1 VCQTVHWRYVPPP
14 DASTHDLLRALPG
27 DERRLM
33 TGNPPRDVASPN
45 DEPAVSAGS
54 APSPEEERLVAEA
67 QRGSIDAFNQLVRM
81 HERQVYN
88 VALRMVGQ
96 TDAAED
102 VTQDTFLLAYKSLH
116 QFRGGLFRA
125 WLLRIA
131 TNRCYDELRRRQ
143 RRPADSFEEL
153 AFEPRP
159 QWTTLAAKEDPQDRS
174 ERLELARALSIA
186 LARLQDDQRLVV
198 ILSDVQ
204 GYSYDEIAT
213 ITGISLGTVK
223 SRLSRGRGRLREI
236 LREFPGGAELFARYR
251 RRYEEGVEG

>member
-1 VCQTVHWRYVPPP
+1 
-14 DASTHDLLRALPG
+14 
-27 DERRLM
+27 M
-33 TGNPPRDVASPN
+33 TGNPAQGAISPDEGEVASAPPAP
-45 DEPAVSAGS
+45 DE
-54 APSPEEERLVAEA
+54 ELLVAEA
-67 QRGSIDAFNQLVRM
+67 QRGSIDAFNRLVRL

-96 TDAAED
+96 ADAAED

-159 QWTTLAAKEDPQDRS
+159 QWSTLAPGEEPH
-174 ERLELARALSIA
+174 ERAERIELAEALQRALVQ
-186 LARLQDDQRLVV
+186 LQDDQRLVV

-204 GYSYDEIAT
+204 GFSYDEIAA
-213 ITGISLGTVK
+213 ITNVSLGTVK
-223 SRLSRGRGRLREI
+223 SRLSRGRSRLRDI
-236 LREFPGGAELFARYR
+236 LRAGPGGGELFGRYR
-251 RRYEEGVEG
+251 RRYGEGDDTTSRGD

>member
-1 VCQTVHWRYVPPP
+1 
-14 DASTHDLLRALPG
+14 
-27 DERRLM
+27 M
-33 TGNPPRDVASPN
+33 TSNPPRDVAVPN
-45 DEPAVSAGS
+45 DDEAAPAA
-54 APSPEEERLVAEA
+54 APASPEEDRLVIAA
-67 QRGSIDAFNQLVRM
+67 QGGDIDAFNRLVRL

-96 TDAAED
+96 ADAAED
-102 VTQDTFLLAYKSLH
+102 VTQDTFLLAYRSLH

-159 QWTTLAAKEDPQDRS
+159 QWSTLAAKEDPEERS
-174 ERLELARALSIA
+174 ERLELARALAQA
-186 LARLQDDQRLVV
+186 LGRLPEDQRLVV
-198 ILSDVQ
+198 VLSDVQ
-204 GYSYDEIAT
+204 GYSYDEIAA

-223 SRLSRGRGRLREI
+223 SRLSRGRGRLRDV
-236 LREFPGGAELFARYR
+236 LREIPGGAELFARYQ
-251 RRYEEGVEG
+251 RRYGEGAAG

>member
-1 VCQTVHWRYVPPP
+1 MFGREW
-14 DASTHDLLRALPG
+14 LR
-27 DERRLM
+27 M
-33 TGNPPRDVASPN
+33 TGDPARGAASPE
-45 DEPAVSAGS
+45 DGEAVSV
-54 APSPEEERLVAEA
+54 PLVPDEERLVAEA
-67 QRGSIDAFNQLVRM
+67 QRGSIDAFNRLVRL

-96 TDAAED
+96 ADAAED

-159 QWTTLAAKEDPQDRS
+159 QWSTLAPGVEPHERA
-174 ERLELARALSIA
+174 ERLELAQALQRALA
-186 LARLQDDQRLVV
+186 QLQDDQRLVV
-198 ILSDVQ
+198 VLSDVQ
-204 GYSYDEIAT
+204 GYSYDEIAV
-213 ITGISLGTVK
+213 ITNVSLGTVK
-223 SRLSRGRGRLREI
+223 SRLSRGRSRLRDL
-236 LREFPGGAELFARYR
+236 LRDGPGGGELFGRYR
-251 RRYEEGVEG
+251 RRNDEGDDMTSRGN

>member
-1 VCQTVHWRYVPPP
+1 VRQTVHWRYVPPP

-33 TGNPPRDVASPN
+33 TSNPPRDVASPN
-45 DEPAVSAGS
+45 DGPAVSAGS

-131 TNRCYDELRRRQ
+131 TNRCYDE
-143 RRPADSFEEL
+143 
-153 AFEPRP
+153 
-159 QWTTLAAKEDPQDRS
+159 
-174 ERLELARALSIA
+174 
-186 LARLQDDQRLVV
+186 
-198 ILSDVQ
+198 
-204 GYSYDEIAT
+204 IAT

-251 RRYEEGVEG
+251 RRYDEGVEG

>member
-1 VCQTVHWRYVPPP
+1 MTNDAGRGAVPTGESAAAVTPATTP
-14 DASTHDLLRALPG
+14 NTDDELLV
-27 DERRLM
+27 
-33 TGNPPRDVASPN
+33 T
-45 DEPAVSAGS
+45 
-54 APSPEEERLVAEA
+54 EA
-67 QRGSIDAFNQLVRM
+67 QSGSIDAFNRLVRL

-96 TDAAED
+96 ADTAED

-159 QWTTLAAKEDPQDRS
+159 QWSSLAVGEEPQ
-174 ERLELARALSIA
+174 ERAERTELARALQGA
-186 LARLQDDQRLVV
+186 LGQLQDDQRLVV

-204 GYSYDEIAT
+204 GYSYDEIAA
-213 ITGISLGTVK
+213 ITNVSLGTVK
-223 SRLSRGRGRLREI
+223 SRLSRGRGRLRDI
-236 LREFPGGAELFARYR
+236 LRATPDTGELFGRYQR
-251 RRYEEGVEG
+251 RL

>member
-1 VCQTVHWRYVPPP
+1 MFSREWLRMSGEPTRETAAPMVGAPAATPMP
-14 DASTHDLLRALPG
+14 D
-27 DERRLM
+27 
-33 TGNPPRDVASPN
+33 
-45 DEPAVSAGS
+45 
-54 APSPEEERLVAEA
+54 EEQLVAEA
-67 QRGSIDAFNQLVRM
+67 QRGSIDAFNRLVRL

-88 VALRMVGQ
+88 VALRMVSQ
-96 TDAAED
+96 ADAAED
-102 VTQDTFLLAYKSLH
+102 VTQDTFLLAYRSLH

-159 QWTTLAAKEDPQDRS
+159 QWTTLSRNEEPQEQA
-174 ERLELARALSIA
+174 ERLELARALQIA
-186 LARLQDDQRLVV
+186 LDQLQDDQRIVV

-213 ITGISLGTVK
+213 ITNVSLGTVK
-223 SRLSRGRGRLREI
+223 SRLSRGRGRLRDI
-236 LREFPGGAELFARYR
+236 LRTSPGGGELFARYW
-251 RRYEEGVEG
+251 RRYDDVNQGDS

>member
-1 VCQTVHWRYVPPP
+1 
-14 DASTHDLLRALPG
+14 
-27 DERRLM
+27 M
-33 TGNPPRDVASPN
+33 TSNPPHDAASRKE
-45 DEPAVSAGS
+45 DTATSAGS
-54 APSPEEERLVAEA
+54 LPSPEEERLVAEA
-67 QRGSIDAFNQLVRM
+67 QRGSIESFNQLVRL

-96 TDAAED
+96 ADAAED

-159 QWTTLAAKEDPQDRS
+159 QWTTLSSKEDPQDRS
-174 ERLELARALSIA
+174 ERLELARALATA
-186 LARLQDDQRLVV
+186 LARLQEDQRAVV

-204 GYSYDEIAT
+204 GYSYDEIAA

-223 SRLSRGRGRLREI
+223 SRLSRGRGRLRDI
-236 LREFPGGAELFARYR
+236 LREVPGGAELFARYR
-251 RRYEEGVEG
+251 RRYDEEVEG

>member
-1 VCQTVHWRYVPPP
+1 MTSIPP
-14 DASTHDLLRALPG
+14 H
-27 DERRLM
+27 E
-33 TGNPPRDVASPN
+33 VASPDD
-45 DEPAVSAGS
+45 DEAAAAG
-54 APSPEEERLVAEA
+54 ANPSPEEEGLVAAA
-67 QRGSIDAFNQLVRM
+67 QQGSIDAFNRLVRL

-96 TDAAED
+96 ADAAED

-159 QWTTLAAKEDPQDRS
+159 QWTTLATKEDPQDRS
-174 ERLELARALSIA
+174 ERLELARALAVA
-186 LARLQDDQRLVV
+186 LARLQDDQRVVV

-204 GYSYDEIAT
+204 GYSYDEIAA

-236 LREFPGGAELFARYR
+236 LREIPGGAELFARYR
-251 RRYEEGVEG
+251 RRYEESIEG

>member
-1 VCQTVHWRYVPPP
+1 MFGREW
-14 DASTHDLLRALPG
+14 LR
-27 DERRLM
+27 M
-33 TGNPPRDVASPN
+33 TGD
-45 DEPAVSAGS
+45 PARGA
-54 APSPEEERLVAEA
+54 APSDEGEAAPAIPAPDEEQLVAEA
-67 QRGSIDAFNQLVRM
+67 QRGSIEAFNRLVRL

-88 VALRMVGQ
+88 VALRMVSQ
-96 TDAAED
+96 SDTAED

-159 QWTTLAAKEDPQDRS
+159 QWSTLSAGEEPQ
-174 ERLELARALSIA
+174 ERAERIELAQALQRALA
-186 LARLQDDQRLVV
+186 QLQDDQRMVV

-204 GYSYDEIAT
+204 GYSYDEIAA
-213 ITGISLGTVK
+213 ITNVSLGTVK
-223 SRLSRGRGRLREI
+223 SRLSRGRGRLRDI
-236 LREFPGGAELFARYR
+236 LRDGPGGGELFGRYR
-251 RRYEEGVEG
+251 RRYGEGDDTTSRGN

>member
-1 VCQTVHWRYVPPP
+1 M
-14 DASTHDLLRALPG
+14 SG
-27 DERRLM
+27 DPAR
-33 TGNPPRDVASPN
+33 GAASPE
-45 DEPAVSAGS
+45 DGGAVSA
-54 APSPEEERLVAEA
+54 PLVPDEEQLVAEA
-67 QRGSIDAFNQLVRM
+67 QRGSIDAFNRLVRL

-159 QWTTLAAKEDPQDRS
+159 QWSTLAQGEEPHERA
-174 ERLELARALSIA
+174 ERLELAQALQRALA
-186 LARLQDDQRLVV
+186 QLQDDQRLVV
-198 ILSDVQ
+198 VLSDVQ
-204 GYSYDEIAT
+204 GYSYDEIAS
-213 ITGISLGTVK
+213 ITNVSLGTVK
-223 SRLSRGRGRLREI
+223 SRLSRGRSRLRDL
-236 LREFPGGAELFARYR
+236 LRDGPGGGELFGRYR
-251 RRYEEGVEG
+251 RRNDEGDDTTSRGN

>member
-1 VCQTVHWRYVPPP
+1 
-14 DASTHDLLRALPG
+14 
-27 DERRLM
+27 M
-33 TGNPPRDVASPN
+33 TSYPPRDLASPKD
-45 DEPAVSAGS
+45 DEAASAVSH
-54 APSPEEERLVAEA
+54 PSPEEESLVVEAQGGSIEAFNRLV
-67 QRGSIDAFNQLVRM
+67 RL

-96 TDAAED
+96 ADAAED

-159 QWTTLAAKEDPQDRS
+159 QWTTLASKEDPQERS
-174 ERLELARALSIA
+174 ERLELARALA
-186 LARLQDDQRLVV
+186 LVLATLQDDQRLVV

-223 SRLSRGRGRLREI
+223 SRLSRGRSRLRDALREI
-236 LREFPGGAELFARYR
+236 PGGAELFARYQ
-251 RRYEEGVEG
+251 RRYGEGNVG

>member
-1 VCQTVHWRYVPPP
+1 
-14 DASTHDLLRALPG
+14 
-27 DERRLM
+27 M
-33 TGNPPRDVASPN
+33 TSYPPRDLASPK
-45 DEPAVSAGS
+45 DDAAAAAVSH
-54 APSPEEERLVAEA
+54 PSPEEENLVVEAQGGSIEAFNRLV
-67 QRGSIDAFNQLVRM
+67 RL

-96 TDAAED
+96 ADAAED

-159 QWTTLAAKEDPQDRS
+159 QWTTLASKEDPQERS
-174 ERLELARALSIA
+174 ERLELARALA
-186 LARLQDDQRLVV
+186 LVLATLQDDQRLVV

-223 SRLSRGRGRLREI
+223 SRLSRGRSRLRRGT
-236 LREFPGGAELFARYR
+236 LWRGGLSAASAEQ
-251 RRYEEGVEG
+251 

>member
-1 VCQTVHWRYVPPP
+1 MTSKPPSNA
-14 DASTHDLLRALPG
+14 ASRD
-27 DERRLM
+27 DEGTAA
-33 TGNPPRDVASPN
+33 TGS
-45 DEPAVSAGS
+45 S
-54 APSPEEERLVAEA
+54 PSPEEERLVGEA
-67 QRGSIDAFNQLVRM
+67 QRGSIESFNQLVRL

-153 AFEPRP
+153 AFEPLP
-159 QWTTLAAKEDPQDRS
+159 QWTTLSSKEDPQDRS
-174 ERLELARALSIA
+174 ERLELARTLATA
-186 LARLQDDQRLVV
+186 LARLQEDQRAVI

-204 GYSYDEIAT
+204 GYSYDEIAA

-223 SRLSRGRGRLREI
+223 SRLSRGRGRLRDI
-236 LREFPGGAELFARYR
+236 LRELPGGAELFARYQR
-251 RRYEEGVEG
+251 RIEEEVEG

>member
-1 VCQTVHWRYVPPP
+1 
-14 DASTHDLLRALPG
+14 LLWALPS
-27 DERRLM
+27 DERLPM
-33 TGNPPRDVASPN
+33 TSYPPREVASPKD
-45 DEPAVSAGS
+45 DEDASAMS
-54 APSPEEERLVAEA
+54 HPVPEEERLVVEA
-67 QRGSIDAFNQLVRM
+67 QGGSIEAFNRLVRL

-96 TDAAED
+96 ADAAED

-159 QWTTLAAKEDPQDRS
+159 QWSTLGAKEDPQERS
-174 ERLELARALSIA
+174 ERLELARVLA
-186 LARLQDDQRLVV
+186 LALATLQADQRLII

-213 ITGISLGTVK
+213 ITGVSLGTVK
-223 SRLSRGRGRLREI
+223 SRLSRGRSRLRDV
-236 LREFPGGAELFARYR
+236 LRETPGGAELFARYQ
-251 RRYEEGVEG
+251 RRYGEGNVG

>member
-1 VCQTVHWRYVPPP
+1 MAGGER
-14 DASTHDLLRALPG
+14 LR
-27 DERRLM
+27 M
-33 TGNPPRDVASPN
+33 TGDPFGGAASPSLG
-45 DEPAVSAGS
+45 EATTP
-54 APSPEEERLVAEA
+54 APSPEEERLVVEA
-67 QRGSIDAFNQLVRM
+67 QHGSIDAFNRLVRQ

-96 TDAAED
+96 ADAAED

-153 AFEPRP
+153 AFEPRT
-159 QWTTLAAKEDPQDRS
+159 QWSTRTPGEEPHDRA
-174 ERLELARALSIA
+174 ERLEVGRVLQAALVQ
-186 LARLQDDQRLVV
+186 LQEDQRLVV

-204 GYSYDEIAT
+204 GYSYDEIAV
-213 ITGISLGTVK
+213 ITGVNLGTVK

-236 LREFPGGAELFARYR
+236 LTATPNGRELFARYR
-251 RRYEEGVEG
+251 RRYETGGDEATG

>member
-1 VCQTVHWRYVPPP
+1 
-14 DASTHDLLRALPG
+14 
-27 DERRLM
+27 M
-33 TGNPPRDVASPN
+33 TSYPPRDVASPKD
-45 DEPAVSAGS
+45 DEGASAVSH
-54 APSPEEERLVAEA
+54 PSPEEERLIVEA
-67 QRGSIDAFNQLVRM
+67 QGGSIEAFNRLVRL

-96 TDAAED
+96 ADAAED

-159 QWTTLAAKEDPQDRS
+159 QWSTLGAKEDPQERS
-174 ERLELARALSIA
+174 ERLELARALAAA
-186 LARLQDDQRLVV
+186 LATLQDDQRLVV
-198 ILSDVQ
+198 VLSDVQ

-223 SRLSRGRGRLREI
+223 SRLSRGRSRLRDV
-236 LREFPGGAELFARYR
+236 LREMPGGAELFARYQ
-251 RRYEEGVEG
+251 RRYGEGNVG

>member
-1 VCQTVHWRYVPPP
+1 
-14 DASTHDLLRALPG
+14 
-27 DERRLM
+27 M
-33 TGNPPRDVASPN
+33 TGEPPGGAAPEGEAAAVA
-45 DEPAVSAGS
+45 AS
-54 APSPEEERLVAEA
+54 APDEEALVVEA
-67 QRGSIDAFNQLVRM
+67 QRGSIDAFNRLVRL

-96 TDAAED
+96 ADTAED

-159 QWTTLAAKEDPQDRS
+159 QWSTLAAGEEPQARA
-174 ERLELARALSIA
+174 ERIELARALESA
-186 LARLQDDQRLVV
+186 LAQLQEDQRLVV

-204 GYSYDEIAT
+204 GYSYDEIAA
-213 ITGISLGTVK
+213 ITHVSLGTVK
-223 SRLSRGRGRLREI
+223 SRLSRGRGRLRDI
-236 LREFPGGAELFARYR
+236 LRAAPGGGELFGRGQR
-251 RRYEEGVEG
+251 RIGEGGEGTSR